1 MYDPCTAVNADMDTS
16 GQGFYTYEN
25 AGWLKYGQ
33 AGVVA
38 TFEQFASDW
47 NQRHPNN
54 PIGVGDLSQYGGAA
68 NFARHPG
75 AGHPGG
81 VIIDMRPMR
90 NDNVQGPT
98 NFNAATYSYDLT
110 NQLAQ
115 DLASL
120 SDIVSIR
127 FNDANVQN
135 NKMVR
140 DANRFDPRT
149 HRRLTGVHDN
159 HLHVTFRSATPCP
172 VNLNNI
178 HP

>member
-1 MYDPCTAVNADMDTS
+1 MYDPCTAVNAAMDTS

-90 NDNVQGPT
+90 NDNVHGPT
-98 NFNAATYSYDLT
+98 NFNASTYSYDLT

-115 DLASL
+115 DLAAL
-120 SDIVSIR
+120 SDVISIR
-127 FNDANVQN
+127 FNDTNVQN

-140 DANRFDPRT
+140 DADRFDGRGN
-149 HRRLTGVHDN
+149 RIAGVHDN
-159 HLHVTFRSATPCP
+159 HLHVTFRSATRCP